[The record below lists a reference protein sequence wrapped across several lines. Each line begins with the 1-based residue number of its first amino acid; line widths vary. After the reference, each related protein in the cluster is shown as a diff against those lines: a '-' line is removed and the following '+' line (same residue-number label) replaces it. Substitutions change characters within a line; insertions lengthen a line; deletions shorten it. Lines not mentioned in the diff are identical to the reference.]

1 MLISRK
7 YLRDF
12 LGGLVT
18 KIPRSQSRAPDSVP
32 GQGTRSYMLQLKASM
47 QLKAKKHPACRNE
60 DQRSCMLWLRLVI

>member
-18 KIPRSQSRAPDSVP
+18 KIPCSQSRAPDSVP

-47 QLKAKKHPACRNE
+47 QLKSILHAVTKTSNLKKE
-60 DQRSCMLWLRLVI
+60 KGSYSMII